1 MSLSFNDYFKKLE
14 ALGENAPQIFKKV
27 AKKGAIHAR
36 NEAVSNTDRLGLVDT
51 GAYRRNWN
59 GEAVQ
64 FDKNTYGITLQNSM
78 EYASWL
84 EEGHGLRGIN
94 ENRKYKIKR
103 PDNIDV
109 PKVRYKGFF
118 VGKLAMTDL
127 EGWAILELQEELDIA
142 MKAKKYGMSK
152 SEVRKMN
159 K

>member
-1 MSLSFNDYFKKLE
+1 MSLSFDDYFKKLE
-14 ALGENAPQIFKKV
+14 GIGENAPKIFKTV

-36 NEAVSNTDRLGLVDT
+36 NEAVNNTDRFGLVDT

-59 GEAVQ
+59 GEPVQ
-64 FDKNTYGITLQNSM
+64 FDKNTYGITLQNTM

-103 PDNIDV
+103 PENIDV

-118 VGKLAMTDL
+118 VGKLALIDT
-127 EGWAILELQEELDIA
+127 EGWAILELKDEFDVA
-142 MKAKKYGMSK
+142 FKAQKYGMSK